1 VFGVKETMT
10 ETSDSLLELFFLL
23 LKKIAWV
30 ACL

>member
-1 VFGVKETMT
+1 MT
-10 ETSDSLLELFFLL
+10 ETSASLLELFFLL